1 MDNFQA
7 EHLFSQIL
15 NGNVDETLLMDRD
28 ISGMREFHNFIK
40 KMLIIQFASNKKTL
54 LDIAVGRG
62 GDLFKW
68 QIANIKIVVGFD
80 VHKNSIIEAKR
91 RLKNTLNNS
100 KLPYTRYFEGN
111 ILDEHIHNRLYDV
124 ESRIKGLQDNK
135 YDVISCQFAFHYF
148 TKSANYLHHVLHFI
162 SSKLHNGGYFIGTAA
177 DGDIIDGILSK
188 KNVNSDLLQLKKLE
202 DSEYIFNIASNTGS
216 STYFDIK
223 GESKEY
229 YVFKDELVASAAI
242 NNLELIEI
250 NSFYNWYTKY
260 NKTIK
265 ENEGLISFLNF
276 SFVFRKC

>member
-1 MDNFQA
+1 MNNFEA
-7 EHLFSQIL
+7 ENLLHQIL
-15 NGNVDETLLMDRD
+15 NGNVDESLLIDQN

-40 KMLIIQFASNKKTL
+40 KMLITKFASNKKTL

-68 QIANIKIVVGFD
+68 KFANLKIVVGFD
-80 VHKNSIIEAKR
+80 IHNNSIMEAKR
-91 RLKNTLNNS
+91 RLKNSLNNS
-100 KLPYTRYFEGN
+100 KLPYTIYFEGN
-111 ILDEHIHNRLYDV
+111 VLDENIHNKLYDI
-124 ESRIKGLQDNK
+124 ESKIKGIENRQ

-148 TKSANYLHHVLHFI
+148 SNSTRDLHHVLNFI
-162 SSKLHNGGYFIGTAA
+162 SSKLHHGGYFIGTAA
-177 DGDIIDGILSK
+177 DGDIIYNILSK
-188 KNVNSDLLQLKKLE
+188 KDINSNLLQLKKLE
-202 DSEYIFNIASNTGS
+202 DNEYIFNISTNVGG

-229 YVFKDELVASAAI
+229 YLFKDELVNCAAI
-242 NNLELIEI
+242 YNLELIEI

-260 NKTIK
+260 NKTMK